1 MVLGN
6 MILLANALE
15 YMECHISDEIRTE
28 DIAAACYCSKSTLE
42 KLFRFVNGISVHDY
56 LVRRRMM
63 KAARM
68 LKEMPAL
75 SVLEIALCYG
85 YSTNESFTRAFRN
98 VWNCNPSE
106 FRAGGRFSELYPR
119 LLMPIMKGDD
129 EMKGRKRVDIS
140 ELYDL
145 FVTRRD
151 CWFVCCDTRSL
162 TSINAISRKAGDL
175 ALLETMRRMCD
186 AAGEEDVV
194 FRIGG
199 DEFVLLTDSKFRE
212 HAEEIAQSLRSHEGE
227 CFEYEGM
234 QIALGLRVGVT
245 RFEGE
250 RIMYDEL
257 FTGLHKVLQETR

>member
-1 MVLGN
+1 
-6 MILLANALE
+6 
-15 YMECHISDEIRTE
+15 
-28 DIAAACYCSKSTLE
+28 
-42 KLFRFVNGISVHDY
+42 
-56 LVRRRMM
+56 MM
-63 KAARM
+63 R
-68 LKEMPAL
+68 E
-75 SVLEIALCYG
+75 
-85 YSTNESFTRAFRN
+85 
-98 VWNCNPSE
+98 
-106 FRAGGRFSELYPR
+106 
-119 LLMPIMKGDD
+119 DD

-186 AAGEEDVV
+186 TAGGEDVV

-199 DEFVLLTDSKFRE
+199 DEFVLLTDSKTRE
-212 HAEEIAQSLRSHEGE
+212 YAEKIAQSLRSHEGE

-245 RFEGE
+245 QFAGE
-250 RIMYDEL
+250 KIKYDEL
-257 FTGLHKVLQETR
+257 FAGLHKVLQEAE